1 MKILVIGGVAAGTKT
16 AAKLKREDKNYDVT
30 LITRDKHISYAGC
43 GLPYYIGGVIED
55 KKDLIVKTPEE
66 FEKFTGVQVF
76 TQLEAKEIS
85 KNSKEVEVQDL
96 SSGEI
101 KKLNYDKLVIATGAS
116 PFVPAMEGKDLEGVF
131 TIRTPEDAVK
141 IREAVEQGDVKRA
154 VVIGGGFIGI
164 EVAENLIEQGVKVT
178 LIEMAPQILPGFDI
192 EIAHIAQEHLLDK
205 GIMPL
210 MEEQVISIEG
220 ANRVEK
226 VITDKR
232 KIKAD
237 MVVMAIG
244 VRANTEIAQRA
255 GITLGERNAIRV
267 NEYME
272 TSEKDIYAVGD
283 CAENI
288 NIITESKVWYPM
300 GSTSNKMGR
309 IAALNISG
317 ERAALDGVLGTTVV
331 KIFDINTGKTGLS
344 EQDAKSSGFNPISI
358 LVPTNDRA
366 HYYPGAKNIVTKLI
380 ADKDSRRILGAQII
394 GPGVIDKPIDILAT
408 AITFKA
414 KVEDIENLDLAYAP
428 PFSMAMAS
436 TIVAANVLLNKMNGK
451 VDTVTPVEF
460 WRDKDKYRVIDL
472 RSEDEFE
479 EKHIEGAINV
489 PFDNINEHINHIE
502 KDKNLVLVC
511 RVGKIAYIAYKKLK
525 ALGYKDVKI
534 LEGGMTIPQI

>member
-1 MKILVIGGVAAGTKT
+1 VKILVIGGVAAGTKT
-16 AAKLKREDKNYDVT
+16 AAKLKREDENYDVT

-76 TQLEAKEIS
+76 TQLEAKEILKS
-85 KNSKEVEVQDL
+85 SKEVEVQDL

-116 PFVPAMEGKDLEGVF
+116 PFVPAMKGKDLEGVF
-131 TIRTPEDAVK
+131 TIRTPEDAVE
-141 IREAVEQGDVKRA
+141 IREAVDQGDVKRV

-178 LIEMAPQILPGFDI
+178 LIEMASQILPGFDMEI
-192 EIAHIAQEHLLDK
+192 SHIAHEHLLDK

-288 NIITESKVWYPM
+288 NIITESKAWYPM

-479 EKHIEGAINV
+479 EKHIEGAINI
-489 PFDNINEHINHIE
+489 PFDNINEHINDIE
-502 KDKNLVLVC
+502 KNENLILVC

>member
-16 AAKLKREDKNYDVT
+16 AAKLKREDENYDVT

-141 IREAVEQGDVKRA
+141 IREAVEQGDVKRV

-178 LIEMAPQILPGFDI
+178 LIEMASQILPGFDM

-205 GIMPL
+205 GMMPL

-220 ANRVEK
+220 TNRVEK

-366 HYYPGAKNIVTKLI
+366 HYYPGVKNIVTKLI

-479 EKHIEGAINV
+479 EKHIEGAINI

-502 KDKNLVLVC
+502 KNENLILVC

>member
-131 TIRTPEDAVK
+131 TIRTPEDAVE
-141 IREAVEQGDVKRA
+141 IREVVEQGDVKRV

-178 LIEMAPQILPGFDI
+178 LIEMAPQILPGFDM

-220 ANRVEK
+220 TNRVEK

-317 ERAALDGVLGTTVV
+317 ERAAFDGVLGTTVV

-451 VDTVTPVEF
+451 VDTVTPAEF

-479 EKHIEGAINV
+479 EKHIKGAINI

-502 KDKNLVLVC
+502 KNENLILVC

>member
-344 EQDAKSSGFNPISI
+344 EQDAKSSGFNTISI

-451 VDTVTPVEF
+451 VDTVTPIEF
-460 WRDKDKYRVIDL
+460 RQDKDKYRVIDL

-479 EKHIEGAINV
+479 EKHIEGAINI

-502 KDKNLVLVC
+502 KNENLILVC

-525 ALGYKDVKI
+525 ALGYKDIKI